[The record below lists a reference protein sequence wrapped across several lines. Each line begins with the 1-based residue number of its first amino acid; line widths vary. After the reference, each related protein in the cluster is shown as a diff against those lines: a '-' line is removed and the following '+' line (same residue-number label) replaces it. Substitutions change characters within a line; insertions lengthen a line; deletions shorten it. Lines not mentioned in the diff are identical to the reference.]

1 MAIPANVG
9 PPKTIV
15 FRYPGLEQKL
25 RDQFVYQAY
34 ASVAE
39 VTKQKFI
46 PGNRLVLKFNEEVI
60 GEGQIILVEKVTLA
74 TLTAYHAIVGGE
86 QSGDTLRKGNGEKR
100 RGDGRKHGEREI
112 HPTLFRLLLCP

>member
-1 MAIPANVG
+1 LAAPANVG
-9 PPKTIV
+9 QPKTIV
-15 FRYPGLEQKL
+15 FRYPNLEQKL

-74 TLTAYHAIVGGE
+74 TLTAYDAIVGGYVNVE
-86 QSGDTLRKGNGEKR
+86 SLRKDSWKVLV
-100 RGDGRKHGEREI
+100 GDFKQPETVE
-112 HPTLFRLLLCP
+112 LY

>member
-1 MAIPANVG
+1 MAVPANVG

-15 FRYPGLEQKL
+15 FRYPNLEQKL

-74 TLTAYHAIVGGE
+74 SLTAYDAIVGGYE
-86 QSGDTLRKGNGEKR
+86 SVDTLRKDAWKTIV
-100 RGDGRKHGEREI
+100 GDVKKPEEVEFLRI
-112 HPTLFRLLLCP
+112 LFRWL

>member
-1 MAIPANVG
+1 MAVPANVG

-15 FRYPGLEQKL
+15 FRYSGLEKKL

-34 ASVAE
+34 ASIAE

-46 PGNRLVLKFNEEVI
+46 SGNRLVLKFNEEVI

-74 TLTAYHAIVGGE
+74 SLTAYDAIVGGYE
-86 QSGDTLRKGNGEKR
+86 SVDTLRKDAWKAIV
-100 RGDGRKHGEREI
+100 GDVKKPEEVEFFRI
-112 HPTLFRLLLCP
+112 LFRWL

>member
-1 MAIPANVG
+1 MAVPANVG

-15 FRYPGLEQKL
+15 FRYPNLEQKL

-39 VTKQKFI
+39 VTKQKFV

-60 GEGQIILVEKVTLA
+60 GEGQIILVEKVTL
-74 TLTAYHAIVGGE
+74 TTVTPYDAIVGGYE
-86 QSGDTLRKGNGEKR
+86 NVDALRKDSWKTIV
-100 RGDGRKHGEREI
+100 GDVKKPEEVEFFRI
-112 HPTLFRLLLCP
+112 LFRWL

>member
-34 ASVAE
+34 ASAAE
-39 VTKQKFI
+39 VAKQKFV
-46 PGNRLVLKFNEEVI
+46 PGNRLVLRFNEEVI

-74 TLTAYHAIVGGE
+74 TLSAYDAIVGGYE
-86 QSGDTLRKGNGEKR
+86 NVDNLRKDCWKTIVGQVKKPEEVEFYR
-100 RGDGRKHGEREI
+100 VLYRW
-112 HPTLFRLLLCP
+112 L

>member
-1 MAIPANVG
+1 MAIPANAG

-39 VTKQKFI
+39 VTKQKFV

-74 TLTAYHAIVGGE
+74 TVTPYDAIVGGYE
-86 QSGDTLRKGNGEKR
+86 NVDTLRKDSWKKIVGAVKKPEQGEVYR
-100 RGDGRKHGEREI
+100 L
-112 HPTLFRLLLCP
+112 LFRWV

>member
-15 FRYPGLEQKL
+15 FRFPGLEQKL

-34 ASVAE
+34 AGVAE
-39 VTKQKFI
+39 VTKQRFI
-46 PGNRLVLKFNEEVI
+46 PGNRLVLRFNEEVI

-74 TLTAYHAIVGGE
+74 SLTTYDAIVGGYANV
-86 QSGDTLRKGNGEKR
+86 DDLRKDTWKTIV
-100 RGDGRKHGEREI
+100 GDVKKPEAVEFYRI
-112 HPTLFRLLLCP
+112 LFRWL

>member
-34 ASVAE
+34 TSVAE
-39 VTKQKFI
+39 VTKQKFV
-46 PGNRLVLKFNEEVI
+46 PGNRLVLKFNDEVI

-74 TLTAYHAIVGGE
+74 SLSAYDAIVGGYE
-86 QSGDTLRKGNGEKR
+86 NVDNLRKDCWKTIVGQVKKPEEVEFYR
-100 RGDGRKHGEREI
+100 VLYRW
-112 HPTLFRLLLCP
+112 L

>member
-1 MAIPANVG
+1 MAVPANVG

-25 RDQFVYQAY
+25 HDQFVYQAY

-39 VTKQKFI
+39 VTKQRFI

-60 GEGQIILVEKVTLA
+60 GEGQIILVEKVTSPQLGFYPAVVLPMAALA
-74 TLTAYHAIVGGE
+74 AATWWWINRGSARRRTAAIP
-86 QSGDTLRKGNGEKR
+86 SS
-100 RGDGRKHGEREI
+100 
-112 HPTLFRLLLCP
+112 PTPASW

>member
-1 MAIPANVG
+1 MAVPANVG

-15 FRYPGLEQKL
+15 FRFPGLEQKL

-74 TLTAYHAIVGGE
+74 SLTAYDAIVGGYANVDE
-86 QSGDTLRKGNGEKR
+86 LRKDAWKMIV
-100 RGDGRKHGEREI
+100 GDVKKPEEVEFYRI
-112 HPTLFRLLLCP
+112 LFRWL

>member
-1 MAIPANVG
+1 MAVPANVG

-25 RDQFVYQAY
+25 HDQFVYQAY

-39 VTKQKFI
+39 VTKQRFI

-74 TLTAYHAIVGGE
+74 SLSAYDAIVGGYPNVDE
-86 QSGDTLRKGNGEKR
+86 LRKDSWKTIV
-100 RGDGRKHGEREI
+100 GDVKKPEEVEFFRI
-112 HPTLFRLLLCP
+112 LFRWL

>member
-1 MAIPANVG
+1 MAVPANVG

-15 FRYPGLEQKL
+15 FRYPNLEQKL

-60 GEGQIILVEKVTLA
+60 GEGQIILAEKVTLA
-74 TLTAYHAIVGGE
+74 TLTAYDAIVGG
-86 QSGDTLRKGNGEKR
+86 GGGVDNP
-100 RGDGRKHGEREI
+100 REGPWETI
-112 HPTLFRLLLCP
+112 TGAR